1 MPLWLGIVL
10 MVVFFIGGVA
20 LGIYLSRRQFE
31 QEVTKYP
38 RLNKDALRL
47 MMGQMGQKPSEAR
60 VNQVYQQIVN
70 QQKKQ
75 AKK

>member
-1 MPLWLGIVL
+1 MPLWLGIL
-10 MVVFFIGGVA
+10 LIVVFFIAGVA

-31 QEVTKYP
+31 QEIAQYP
-38 RLNKDALRL
+38 RLNKDALRV

>member
-1 MPLWLGIVL
+1 MALWLAIIL
-10 MVVFFIGGVA
+10 IVVFFIGGVA
-20 LGIYLSRRQFE
+20 LGIYLTRRQVE
-31 QEVTKYP
+31 QEMSQYP
-38 RLNKDALRL
+38 RLNKDALRV